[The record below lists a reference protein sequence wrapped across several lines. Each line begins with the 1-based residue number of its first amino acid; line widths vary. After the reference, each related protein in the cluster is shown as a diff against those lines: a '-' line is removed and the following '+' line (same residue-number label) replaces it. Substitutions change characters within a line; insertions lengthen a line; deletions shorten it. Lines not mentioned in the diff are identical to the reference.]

1 MLRLYRQFF
10 NAGAA
15 GWSHGRGLAIAQPE
29 ARIDGMIGMER
40 GLCEPEVVAVYPRV
54 GLLAVERPVDGAAEQ
69 APSAAGLVVSEGAV
83 TIDHKG
89 ERSGSPCSVVGLGR
103 SPRPD

>member
-1 MLRLYRQFF
+1 MEPRPGPRDRST
-10 NAGAA
+10 G
-15 GWSHGRGLAIAQPE
+15 GV
-29 ARIDGMIGMER
+29 RIDGMIGMER
-40 GLCEPEVVAVYPRV
+40 GRREPEVVAVYPRV

-69 APSAAGLVVSEGAV
+69 APSAAGLVVGEGVV
-83 TIDHKG
+83 TVDNEG